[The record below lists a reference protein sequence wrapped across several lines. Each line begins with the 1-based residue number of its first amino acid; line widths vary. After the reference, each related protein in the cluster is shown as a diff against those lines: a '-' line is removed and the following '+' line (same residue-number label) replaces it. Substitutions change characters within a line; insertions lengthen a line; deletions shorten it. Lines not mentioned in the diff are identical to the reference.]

1 MQRGL
6 TAYIDLDA
14 LSKNFKLVKS
24 LAKSA
29 KIISVVKADAYG
41 CGATEVSLRLLK
53 EGTDFLAVAFCSEA
67 VALRQAGIK
76 APILVLFY
84 ASPKNAVTH
93 DLIPVVSSLAY
104 ARELSKYACSVN
116 AHIQIHVKVDTGM
129 GRMGIVLDEAFEVIS
144 DIAKLPNL
152 TISGIL
158 SHLSEAESLEKSFS
172 MLQIERFLNL
182 IKRLKSSSTISPNLI
197 HIANSAGIIN
207 LPTSHLDAV
216 RPGIML
222 YGINPVASK
231 NLDLQE
237 VMSLK
242 ACIIDIKHLPAG
254 HPISYN
260 RSFVTTKPTKV
271 AILAMG
277 YADGFNRLFSNNA
290 SVLIKGKRCQVL
302 GRICMDLTVVDVTE
316 IDDISTDDEVVV
328 MGRQGADFISAG
340 ELALRL
346 NTIPYEVLTTFG
358 RFSKRLYV
366 TKSG

>member
-6 TAYIDLDA
+6 SAYIDLDA

-24 LAKSA
+24 LTKSS

-41 CGATEVSLRLLK
+41 CGAIEVSKRLIK
-53 EGTDFLAVAFCSEA
+53 EGTDFLAVAFCQEA

-76 APILVLFY
+76 APTLVLFHTE
-84 ASPKNAVTH
+84 PQNAVTYN
-93 DLIPVVSSLAY
+93 LIPVVSSLNY
-104 ARELSKYACSVN
+104 ARELSKYACSVD
-116 AHIQIHVKVDTGM
+116 AHIQIHIKVDTGM

-144 DIAKLPNL
+144 KIVVMPNL

-158 SHLSEAESLEKSFS
+158 SHLSEAESMDTTFS
-172 MLQIERFLNL
+172 MLQIERLLNL
-182 IKRLKSSSTISPNLI
+182 LQRLNQASIKPSLI

-207 LPTSHLDAV
+207 LPVSHLDAV

-222 YGINPVASK
+222 YGINPVASQ

-242 ACIIDIKHLPAG
+242 ANIIDIKHLPAG
-254 HPISYN
+254 HPVSYN

-277 YADGFNRLFSNNA
+277 YADGFSRLFSNNA
-290 SVLIKGKRCQVL
+290 SLLIRGKRCQVL
-302 GRICMDLTVVDVTE
+302 GRICMDLTMVDVTGL
-316 IDDISTDDEVVV
+316 DDISTDDEVVV
-328 MGRQGADFISAG
+328 MGRQGADFISAS

-358 RFSKRLYV
+358 RFSKRVYV
-366 TKSG
+366 SKSG